1 MTGTFDPLLGRTP
14 RQRRWALGIALAVI
28 LMVPLAV
35 AGLVAG
41 ALATA
46 DQRIDAIPAIIVNND
61 TMVTTKQAD
70 GTEQQVLAGRQLVTE
85 LTSPD
90 APGFAWSISNSEDA
104 AEALAE
110 GRAYAVLTVPEDFSA
125 SITSLAGPE
134 PTKANLSLRT
144 DDAHAFLAGSAAQ
157 AVGTAMAGAFGR
169 EITTRYLT
177 SFYEELGL
185 VGASLTTAAAGA
197 AELSTGVGSLASGLD
212 AVATGASSTASGA
225 SELLT
230 GVARY
235 TDGVESLGAGL
246 TRLSSG
252 ASQLAPLRTGLPRYA
267 SGVQGAADG
276 FRSVNQ
282 ALQANPT
289 NADLVPSLNE
299 FQAGLDQLADQG
311 SGLAPAASGIGR
323 VVEGVAAAAE
333 GAGRLS
339 AQAGGITS
347 GAQGLATGTAAV
359 SSGVASSAAGAD
371 QLVGGA
377 TELASGL
384 EAGATQASA
393 FGDRDAAAT
402 AGVVAEPVGITP
414 TRNHAL
420 DSISPVI
427 GMVFVPVGL
436 WIGALAMF
444 LLIRPVSRMA
454 LNSTASNGR
463 LVLRGLGQG
472 AAVAVVQAVS
482 VVALLHA
489 ALGVRWDLLPATL
502 PFSILIALVFMVVHH
517 VLTAAFGR
525 FGIIVSLVLLAL
537 QLTSSGGPFPL
548 QMVAEP
554 YQAVSSFLPLTW
566 AVRGMQALV
575 SGAGGPDVW
584 ASVTAL
590 SLFGLV
596 GLAVSF
602 WLVARLRRVRPPALL
617 PAVG

>member
-276 FRSVNQ
+276 FRSLNQ

>member
-1 MTGTFDPLLGRTP
+1 
-14 RQRRWALGIALAVI
+14 
-28 LMVPLAV
+28 
-35 AGLVAG
+35 
-41 ALATA
+41 
-46 DQRIDAIPAIIVNND
+46 
-61 TMVTTKQAD
+61 
-70 GTEQQVLAGRQLVTE
+70 
-85 LTSPD
+85 
-90 APGFAWSISNSEDA
+90 
-104 AEALAE
+104 
-110 GRAYAVLTVPEDFSA
+110 
-125 SITSLAGPE
+125 
-134 PTKANLSLRT
+134 
-144 DDAHAFLAGSAAQ
+144 
-157 AVGTAMAGAFGR
+157 MAGAFGR

-185 VGASLTTAAAGA
+185 VGASLTTAAEGA

-276 FRSVNQ
+276 FRSLNQ

-359 SSGVASSAAGAD
+359 SSSVASSAAGAD

>member
-185 VGASLTTAAAGA
+185 VGASLTTAAEGA

-276 FRSVNQ
+276 FRSLNQ